1 MVKKLFP
8 IINILLITVAVYL
21 GVSAFYRIATAK
33 VDKIDLY
40 KPVRKQAASPK
51 DEIYHPLSYYKTI
64 IDRNLF
70 NTKTGIEKKTD
81 QVDIEAL
88 EQTDLN
94 LKLWGTVTG
103 DKRKAYAVI
112 EETKENR
119 QDLYR
124 LGDTVQGATVKL
136 ILREKVVL
144 RVNGKDE
151 VLEIEEM
158 LGEEKFVKP
167 SKSSKPSRPPRSQN
181 ITLKRSQI
189 DTAVKDINSLMNQ
202 VKISPNFDENGKPDG
217 LVLKS
222 IKPKSIFRK
231 MGLRSGDVIK
241 GVDGKDIE
249 SVDDALKLYESLNSS
264 SSLQLQVKRRGE
276 LKNINYNIR

>member
-1 MVKKLFP
+1 M
-8 IINILLITVAVYL
+8 
-21 GVSAFYRIATAK
+21 
-33 VDKIDLY
+33 DKIDLY

-158 LGEEKFVKP
+158 LDEEKFVKP
-167 SKSSKPSRPPRSQN
+167 SRSSKPSRPPRSQN

-202 VKISPNFDENGKPDG
+202 VKISPNFENGKPDG
-217 LVLKS
+217 FVLKS

-264 SSLQLQVKRRGE
+264 SSLQVQVKRRGE

>member
-51 DEIYHPLSYYKTI
+51 DEISHPLSYYKTI

-70 NTKTGIEKKTD
+70 NTKTEIEKKTD

-88 EQTDLN
+88 EQTDLS

-112 EETKENR
+112 EETKEKR

-158 LGEEKFVKP
+158 LDEKKFVKP
-167 SKSSKPSRPPRSQN
+167 SSKPSRLPRSQN

-202 VKISPNFDENGKPDG
+202 VKISPNFENGKPDG

-264 SSLQLQVKRRGE
+264 SSLQVQVKRRGE

>member
-8 IINILLITVAVYL
+8 VINILLITVAVYL

-40 KPVRKQAASPK
+40 KPVRKQPASPK
-51 DEIYHPLSYYKTI
+51 DEISHPLSYYQTI

-103 DKRKAYAVI
+103 DKKKAYAVI

-124 LGDTVQGATVKL
+124 VGDTVQGATVKL

-144 RVNGKDE
+144 SVKGKDE

-158 LGEEKFVKP
+158 LDEEKFVKS

-202 VKISPNFDENGKPDG
+202 VKMSPNFENGKPAG

-222 IKPKSIFRK
+222 IKPNSIFRK

-241 GVDGKDIE
+241 GVDGKDIQ

-264 SSLQLQVKRRGE
+264 SSLQLQLKRRGE